1 MPLPILQRVL
11 SSLTPDGRVL
21 FATRTIRLFAYGLLS
36 IVLALYLSAVGL
48 TDPQIGL
55 LLTLTLAGDIL
66 ISFWLTT
73 SADRKGRRRMLIA
86 GALLMVFA
94 AVIFVS
100 TTSLPILLFAAVV

>member
-1 MPLPILQRVL
+1 MPLPILKRVL

-66 ISFWLTT
+66 VSFWLTT
-73 SADRKGRRRMLIA
+73 SADRKGRRRMLVI
-86 GALLMVFA
+86 GAALMVLAAFA
-94 AVIFVS
+94 FAS
-100 TTSLPILLFAAVV
+100 AASLPILLVAA